1 MANKTEIPMFY
12 TFILLYLSEHLF
24 GLWGLIIGIPL
35 FTFFLDLMNVK
46 EIPRL
51 RKKTDD
57 TLQDQ

>member
-1 MANKTEIPMFY
+1 
-12 TFILLYLSEHLF
+12 
-24 GLWGLIIGIPL
+24 L

>member
-1 MANKTEIPMFY
+1 MFY